1 MSLSRVQMHIIGVVA
16 LCGLLAAAYF
26 YIDHSARKDERETI
40 KAEVNSDRI
49 KNIEKDRA
57 NEEELDRLDDD
68 GLFDRALRWVR

>member
-1 MSLSRVQMHIIGVVA
+1 MILSRFQIRALIGVSVI
-16 LCGLLAAAYF
+16 LIIMGIVF

-40 KAEVNSDRI
+40 RAEVNSDRI